1 MDFLEKITAGFWT
14 TPHFVQLFV
23 SEVVMIIIAIILNKL
38 IGKKSLK
45 IRMIPFQILTVILLI
60 SELGKQYC
68 SLTQESGYDLYHI
81 PLHVC
86 SLFLIL
92 LPLMSFYNGKN
103 KDVIRSIACAIM
115 TSLMLFMVVYPNLIY
130 GAYNIKNF
138 FKGTYFDFHTV
149 FYHNV
154 VIFAFILVIVLR
166 LHHVEHSKKTIK
178 GIVLFGAVFSAAA
191 GIMSQVLK
199 TNFAKFYYCDA
210 IGIGG
215 LVDQLKGVIGEV
227 AGQTIFVVCWSIFHI
242 LFFLGSYYL
251 YRGIDKLNIKLR
263 QRGSQD

>member
-1 MDFLEKITAGFWT
+1 MDIIEKFTAGFWT
-14 TPHFVQLFV
+14 TPHLIQLLAC
-23 SEVVMIIIAIILNKL
+23 EIVMIIIAIILNKL
-38 IGKKSLK
+38 IGKKPLK
-45 IRMIPFQILTVILLI
+45 VRMIPFQVLTVILLI
-60 SELGKQYC
+60 SEVGKQYL
-68 SLTQESGYDLYHI
+68 SMKRGYDLYHI

-92 LPLMSFYNGKN
+92 TPLMSFYKGKN
-103 KDVIRSIACAIM
+103 KDVIKSIACAVI

-130 GAYNIKNF
+130 GAYNIEHF
-138 FKGTYFDFHTV
+138 FTGTYFDFHTV

-154 VIFAFILVIVLR
+154 VIFQFILIIALR
-166 LHHVEHSKKTIK
+166 LHHIEHSKRNIK
-178 GIVLFGAVFSAAA
+178 GIALFAAIFSAAA

-242 LFFLGSYYL
+242 LFFLLSYYI
-251 YRGIDKLNIKLR
+251 YFGIDKLNIKLR
-263 QRGSQD
+263 GKGSQE